1 MSEPEEQIV
10 ADEVVERARAFVFAV
25 AWGEHV
31 TVWDLLS
38 TGARRTVLEV
48 AVKRGMDEAQAERLG
63 GGTAGATERDLFLTD
78 LVNGLRADLEGNNL
92 DALDY
97 DRQAADGGDPNMV
110 TVVMSAPMVA
120 GLGSLPVGSVEMV
133 REGADWRVERILP
146 LGSRPT

>member
-1 MSEPEEQIV
+1 MSETEEQIV

-92 DALDY
+92 DALEY
-97 DRQAADGGDPNMV
+97 DRQSADGDDPNTV